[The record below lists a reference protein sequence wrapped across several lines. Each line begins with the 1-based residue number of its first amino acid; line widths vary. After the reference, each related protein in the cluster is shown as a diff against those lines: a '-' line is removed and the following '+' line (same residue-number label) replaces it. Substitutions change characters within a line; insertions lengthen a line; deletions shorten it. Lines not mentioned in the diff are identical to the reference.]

1 MHFEKPTDGEK
12 PKVIQVSITDR
23 TIWLP
28 DANRGIAVLGGT
40 GSGKTY
46 GVIDP
51 AIRSAI
57 DQGFPIILYD
67 YKYAEQ
73 SSRIAGIA
81 ADAGYKVSIFAPS
94 FPESGIC
101 NPLDFIRD
109 ATDVDMA
116 RQVAIGEKTFCG
128 LTNYSSSPEIEA
140 KIFKISA
147 ALMSLRSLFE

>member
-1 MHFEKPTDGEK
+1 MWHLWFKNYNSRNINRDN
-12 PKVIQVSITDR
+12 PKAGLSCR
-23 TIWLP
+23 
-28 DANRGIAVLGGT
+28 
-40 GSGKTY
+40 
-46 GVIDP
+46 
-51 AIRSAI
+51 I

-116 RQVAIGEKTFCG
+116 RQVAIEEKTFCG
-128 LTNYSSSPEIEA
+128 QANYSSSPDIEA

-147 ALMSLRSLFE
+147 ELMSSRSDFE